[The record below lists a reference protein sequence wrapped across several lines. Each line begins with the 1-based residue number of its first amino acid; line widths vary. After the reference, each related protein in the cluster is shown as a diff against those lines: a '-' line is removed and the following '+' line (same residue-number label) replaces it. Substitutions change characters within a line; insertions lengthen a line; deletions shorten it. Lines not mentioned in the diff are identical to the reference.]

1 MLSTV
6 PGDLVRI
13 KVIYVYF
20 QARVTVQDV
29 NDTPPRFSK
38 SFYEV
43 NVDENVHNGFVIT
56 TLPVYD
62 DDENGGLSLTI
73 ENPTDVNLRINPDS
87 K

>member
-1 MLSTV
+1 MYVTNGTV
-6 PGDLVRI
+6 L
-13 KVIYVYF
+13 YF

-38 SFYEV
+38 TFYEV
-43 NVDENVHNGFVIT
+43 NVDENVHSGFVVT

-73 ENPTDVNLRINPDS
+73 ENLGDINLKINADS

>member
-1 MLSTV
+1 MTI
-6 PGDLVRI
+6 LVC
-13 KVIYVYF
+13 F
-20 QARVTVQDV
+20 QATVTVQDV
-29 NDTPPRFSK
+29 NDTPPQFSK

-62 DDENGGLSLTI
+62 NDEVGGLSLTI
-73 ENPTDVNLRINPDS
+73 ENPTDTNLKIKADS